1 MAQIQWCLVIA
12 HCNQDVECTQ
22 DILQY
27 PAPGNHQDLRQH
39 SLPLHN
45 GARPLTSSPDPS
57 GHREAQTHLT
67 HTVQD
72 ASTIAYKIILHRP
85 PTQLPTAMPTTA
97 HIYAK
102 GRPRGWG
109 RGTPESFTLVLTE
122 CEIHRSRC
130 WLHSRRPRGTHNR
143 GGAERVGGGCGKPIH
158 FKQGTHTNWAGAG
171 CSAARLRLPEAPLR
185 VSQVRAEIQS
195 TPRGGFV
202 WILPRSPVV
211 SRCSRNPLRREL
223 GHSCHRTTV
232 SPGADSSNHLPGSQ
246 CSSGTRHTTHS
257 LGGVIPSTRSRPR
270 RGGNPSLMMLLR
282 DAPPPGRRPRRRTS
296 PDLAEPL
303 PARRHR
309 RAPSDAAGARRYR
322 AGCLVRRG
330 GPEPRRVADAREPPA
345 RRGGPGQPAEPRW
358 LLPRGGRRAP
368 CGAAGRDLVSSLTAI
383 ADLDGLLSDRGNR
396 SDDGAHHG
404 RRAPRRPRASSPR
417 PSGRC
422 FGTPTPW
429 PECAGRRGASPAA
442 IEEAA
447 ALGEPGPGHLAHG
460 REDVPLG
467 RSPDPEGRARRGGSL
482 ARRTVT
488 RCVSP
493 TRIGLTP
500 SAGPPAISRL
510 SVPAPTHVSVPRW
523 RGSRPR
529 WPCGPSCAAPR
540 GPAARQRA
548 SPSLA
553 ADHDPARA
561 SRPCR

>member
-185 VSQVRAEIQS
+185 VSQVRAEDPI
-195 TPRGGFV
+195 
-202 WILPRSPVV
+202 
-211 SRCSRNPLRREL
+211 
-223 GHSCHRTTV
+223 HRTPQELPVGPPRAT
-232 SPGADSSNHLPGSQ
+232 PTSSRGP
-246 CSSGTRHTTHS
+246 
-257 LGGVIPSTRSRPR
+257 PRPAV
-270 RGGNPSLMMLLR
+270 PAAR
-282 DAPPPGRRPRRRTS
+282 DF
-296 PDLAEPL
+296 
-303 PARRHR
+303 RRHFMQR
-309 RAPSDAAGARRYR
+309 RSASADGGGYR
-322 AGCLVRRG
+322 AV
-330 GPEPRRVADAREPPA
+330 DA
-345 RRGGPGQPAEPRW
+345 
-358 LLPRGGRRAP
+358 LP
-368 CGAAGRDLVSSLTAI
+368 
-383 ADLDGLLSDRGNR
+383 
-396 SDDGAHHG
+396 
-404 RRAPRRPRASSPR
+404 
-417 PSGRC
+417 
-422 FGTPTPW
+422 
-429 PECAGRRGASPAA
+429 
-442 IEEAA
+442 
-447 ALGEPGPGHLAHG
+447 
-460 REDVPLG
+460 
-467 RSPDPEGRARRGGSL
+467 
-482 ARRTVT
+482 
-488 RCVSP
+488 
-493 TRIGLTP
+493 
-500 SAGPPAISRL
+500 
-510 SVPAPTHVSVPRW
+510 
-523 RGSRPR
+523 
-529 WPCGPSCAAPR
+529 
-540 GPAARQRA
+540 GPAA
-548 SPSLA
+548 S
-553 ADHDPARA
+553 
-561 SRPCR
+561 